1 VRLVLTS
8 DLHVDHHPEVVG
20 LVAERVRSL
29 EPDVLVV
36 AGDVSADPARVEA
49 TLSSLRAAA
58 PRLVFV
64 PGNHDLWVGADGASS
79 RERYESIL
87 PARVRNAGG
96 DLLPVEIGGIHFVGV
111 TGWYDFSLRRMD
123 LDIPLDDYRRG
134 VLGRLRWN
142 DVARVVWPGCDG
154 PEAICAEMVT
164 ALEQQLAIAGPK
176 VVVTHHLP
184 FAELVTSFGELPWDF
199 LNGFMGSA
207 RLGEAIARASDVLL
221 ACCGHT
227 HFRKSLVVNGIPAEA
242 SPVGYPREYRRAG
255 RDLVARVAERV
266 TLLTQPAA
274 SDTSINVFRPG
285 SSLGR
290 AAD

>member
-20 LVAERVRSL
+20 LAAERVRSL
-29 EPDVLVV
+29 DADVLVV
-36 AGDVSADPARVEA
+36 AGDVSADPARLEA
-49 TLSSLRAAA
+49 TLSSLRQAA

-64 PGNHDLWVGADGASS
+64 PGNHDLWVGPDGASS

-87 PARVRNAGG
+87 PSRVRNAGG
-96 DLLPVEIGGIHFVGV
+96 DWLPVEIGGVHFVGV
-111 TGWYDFSLRRMD
+111 TGWYDFTLRKAD
-123 LDIPLDDYRRG
+123 LAVTLDQYRRG

-154 PEAICAEMVT
+154 PEAICAEMVS
-164 ALEQQLAIAGPK
+164 ALEKQLQVVGPK

-199 LNGFMGSA
+199 LNAFMGSS
-207 RLGEAIARASDVLL
+207 RLGAAILRASDVLL

-227 HFRKSLVVNGIPAEA
+227 HFRKSAVVGGIPVEA

-274 SDTSINVFRPG
+274 SGTSIDAFPPR
-285 SSLGR
+285 
-290 AAD
+290 